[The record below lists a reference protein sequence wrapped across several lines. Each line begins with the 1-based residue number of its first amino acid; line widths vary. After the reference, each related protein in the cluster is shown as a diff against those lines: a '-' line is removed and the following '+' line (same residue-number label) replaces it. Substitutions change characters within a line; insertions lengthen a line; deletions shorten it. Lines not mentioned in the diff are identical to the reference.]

1 VVDAILGQ
9 SKCVIRSGGQKL
21 LAVMVLRF
29 HPKQHNM
36 VIAGSS
42 DGCIYGGSVAKEAPC
57 RQLLRGLLLLI

>member
-1 VVDAILGQ
+1 
-9 SKCVIRSGGQKL
+9 
-21 LAVMVLRF
+21 MVLRF